1 MYNICIILDSSA
13 VEHSAVNRTVTG
25 SNPVQGVLYG
35 LLVEWLR
42 CLPFTEET
50 RGSIPLQAII
60 NNFRSFNGRTEVFGA
75 FNWSSNLY
83 RKICLGSSMVEHHT
97 CNMVVGGSIP
107 LQSLIYFLWCNKTMN
122 ETILI
127 SILFALVAIM
137 FILIFVVIFQIKKIF
152 KSYDNNFESL
162 KNKTAKLVE

>member
-25 SNPVQGVLYG
+25 SNPVQGVKYG

-60 NNFRSFNGRTEVFGA
+60 TLLINFKGVFLFLWYNNNGVR
-75 FNWSSNLY
+75 SNLTP
-83 RKICLGSSMVEHHT
+83 LGI
-97 CNMVVGGSIP
+97 N
-107 LQSLIYFLWCNKTMN
+107 Y
-122 ETILI
+122 ET
-127 SILFALVAIM
+127 
-137 FILIFVVIFQIKKIF
+137 
-152 KSYDNNFESL
+152 
-162 KNKTAKLVE
+162 